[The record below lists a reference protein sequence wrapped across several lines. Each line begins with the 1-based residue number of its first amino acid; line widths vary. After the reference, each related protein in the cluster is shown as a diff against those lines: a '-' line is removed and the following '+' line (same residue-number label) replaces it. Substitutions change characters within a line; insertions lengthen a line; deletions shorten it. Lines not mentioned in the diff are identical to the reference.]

1 MASHETQALWA
12 LAAGELDAAGKAR
25 VEAHVAAC
33 GACAAELGRVVEAR
47 ALLHA
52 AREVEPAV
60 RWDETGARLKAAA
73 AKRMAS
79 PERRFL
85 SPWALTFAG
94 ACAAVLVLW
103 LGVSLANRPPRETR
117 APEAVANGPTSR
129 PPPTPPEGAA
139 PGGPARPAV
148 GGQEEAVA
156 ARTEARGEQQVAS
169 AEQAG
174 TAPTTEAERATGAVL
189 REATGAE
196 HVLTPGMRLRSGMA
210 VRTQP
215 KASAVLRLPDESRV
229 RLSAGSDVVFARAES
244 NAVHLT
250 VHQGRLS
257 VSASHVK
264 REVFLVESAGLRVS
278 VVGTVFSVER
288 TVRGAAVAVLEGR
301 VRVDADGQPPRF
313 VDAGERVELS
323 GAQGVMKPR
332 TLSAEDRQAFRDLR
346 AAEPGPVVVSLA
358 PLPKAPSRVGTSTAP
373 RQSVGTGANPMEA
386 PSHAPASDAALHP
399 SVATRSPTQDG
410 STPAPGAEDAASA
423 PEQRDT
429 VAPSETPQ
437 AIASS
442 PKPAPPP
449 DRTVAAPPSAP
460 SPADDFVPYPG
471 STGAAL
477 AASSP
482 LPTPGDVRAP
492 SIAPSTPVEPRKRKT
507 LGALVPGGLL
517 SEDSDE
523 RFLGYAKV
531 QSSGSTCGRF
541 LVGLGEIA
549 QASPRMSHREQAR
562 VLRGRCFTKL
572 HQPSDAEDEFRQ
584 YLREFPTGRYATEA
598 RTALGMSAEAP
609 PSTPPQPPAPLPA
622 PTPTPPRWNG
632 GTGAPQ
638 QVPVS
643 PGVPRRW

>member
-12 LAAGELDAAGKAR
+12 LAAGELDASGKAR
-25 VEAHVAAC
+25 VEAHVVAC
-33 GACAAELGRVVEAR
+33 GTCAEELGRVVEAR
-47 ALLHA
+47 ALLHS
-52 AREVEPAV
+52 ARAVEPTV
-60 RWDETGARLKAAA
+60 RWEETGARLKAAA
-73 AKRMAS
+73 AKRLAS
-79 PERRFL
+79 PERRYL

-94 ACAAVLVLW
+94 ACAAVLALW
-103 LGVSLANRPPRETR
+103 LGASLANRPPRGAD
-117 APEAVANGPTSR
+117 APAAVAHGPTSR
-129 PPPTPPEGAA
+129 PRTAPTTPEGAA
-139 PGGPARPAV
+139 PSGPARPGV
-148 GGQEEAVA
+148 DGQEEAVA
-156 ARTEARGEQQVAS
+156 ARTEAPGEQRVAS

-174 TAPTTEAERATGAVL
+174 VASSTEAEHVTGAVL
-189 REATGAE
+189 REATGTE
-196 HVLTPGMRLRSGMA
+196 RVLTPGMRLRSGMA

-264 REVFLVESAGLRVS
+264 REGFLVESAGLRVS

-288 TVRGAAVAVLEGR
+288 TAGGAAVAVLEGR
-301 VRVDADGQPPRF
+301 VRVDADGQPTRF

-323 GAQGVMKPR
+323 SAKGTLKPR

-346 AAEPGPVVVSLA
+346 AAEPSPAVASLA
-358 PLPKAPSRVGTSTAP
+358 PMPKVPSQVAPGMAP
-373 RQSVGTGANPMEA
+373 RQSVATGANPMEV
-386 PSHAPASDAALHP
+386 PSPSPASGAALRQP
-399 SVATRSPTQDG
+399 IATASPAQEG
-410 STPAPGAEDAASA
+410 STSAPVPEDAASPPGQQA
-423 PEQRDT
+423 RAASP
-429 VAPSETPQ
+429 ETPQ
-437 AIASS
+437 AVAST
-442 PKPAPPP
+442 PNPAPPP
-449 DRTVAAPPSAP
+449 DRTVAAPPSAS

-482 LPTPGDVRAP
+482 LPTPGDVQAP
-492 SIAPSTPVEPRKRKT
+492 SMAPSSPVEPRKRKT

-562 VLRGRCFTKL
+562 VLRGRCFAKL
-572 HQPSDAEDEFRQ
+572 HLPSDAEDEFRQ

-598 RTALGMSAEAP
+598 RTALGLSAEPP
-609 PSTPPQPPAPLPA
+609 PSTPPRPPA
-622 PTPTPPRWNG
+622 PTPTPPRWNE
-632 GTGAPQ
+632 GTGSPQ

-643 PGVPRRW
+643 PAVPRRW